1 MESLIIESDLLTPR
15 IVLNPDESKF
25 EISEKSLPEDALAF
39 YLPII
44 KWLEEYG
51 KSPNPE
57 TNFEFKLEYFN
68 TASSRMLYKLFSVLK
83 EISEK
88 SNVTIKWYYKQ
99 DDTDMLASGK
109 RYDQLINTPF
119 EFIEI

>member
-15 IVLNPDESKF
+15 IVLNPEESKF

-44 KWLEEYG
+44 MWLEEYG

-88 SNVTIKWYYKQ
+88 SNVTIKWHYKQ

-109 RYDQLINTPF
+109 RFDQLINTPF
-119 EFIEI
+119 EFIKI